1 ARGIGVNSAMFWS
14 SVCRDLLGNRRAG
27 PDNHEMNL
35 YQFSLNGTPV
45 QLHAPSDRL
54 LVEVLRENFH
64 IGSVKNGCAPQ
75 QQCGACLILINGVPK
90 NSCALDM
97 DKVQG
102 KEVLTLEGVSED
114 ERQLYARAF
123 QAAAGLQCGFCT
135 PGLVLRI
142 KWLTDRGRPL
152 SRTEIAKALTGH
164 LCRCTGYVKI
174 IDAVELI
181 FKA

>member
-1 ARGIGVNSAMFWS
+1 MLQ
-14 SVCRDLLGNRRAG
+14 CDQRAV
-27 PDNHEMNL
+27 PDNRNMHL
-35 YQFSLNGTPV
+35 YQFSLNGAPV
-45 QLHAPSDRL
+45 QVHAAADRL
-54 LVEVLRENFH
+54 LLEVLREDVK
-64 IGSVKNGCAPQ
+64 ITSVKNGCAPQ
-75 QQCGACLILINGVPK
+75 QACGACLILIDGVPK
-90 NSCALDM
+90 NSCALTM

-114 ERQLYARAF
+114 ERQLFATSL

-152 SRTEIAKALTGH
+152 LRAEIARALSGH

-181 FKA
+181 FKAKRE